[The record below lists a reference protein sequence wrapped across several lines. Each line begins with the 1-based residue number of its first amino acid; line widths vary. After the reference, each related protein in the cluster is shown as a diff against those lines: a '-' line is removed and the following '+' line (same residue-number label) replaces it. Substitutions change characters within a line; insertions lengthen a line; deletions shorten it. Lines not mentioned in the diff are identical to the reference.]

1 MALVP
6 SSVSLQPRRL
16 VRYSMLLSLRSQ
28 EHRSTVSSSTNL
40 DGSRASGVYDVY
52 QVTNT
57 SSFRSDSDC
66 DMFIMVQQQQWPNF
80 IDVLPGAKR
89 RIFRSEE
96 DRNVMQASWTL
107 QSKEQADEMKAIGD
121 EIIIPYRK
129 KLMPKSI
136 RFEGSLV
143 ATVDNDN

>member
-1 MALVP
+1 M
-6 SSVSLQPRRL
+6 
-16 VRYSMLLSLRSQ
+16 
-28 EHRSTVSSSTNL
+28 
-40 DGSRASGVYDVY
+40 Y
-52 QVTNT
+52 QVTIT
-57 SSFRSDSDC
+57 STFASDSDC
-66 DMFIMVQQQQWPNF
+66 DMFTMVLWQQWPIF
-80 IDVLPGAKR
+80 IDKPPGATL
-89 RIFRSEE
+89 RILRSEK

-121 EIIIPYRK
+121 EIIIPYRN

>member
-1 MALVP
+1 M
-6 SSVSLQPRRL
+6 
-16 VRYSMLLSLRSQ
+16 
-28 EHRSTVSSSTNL
+28 
-40 DGSRASGVYDVY
+40 Y
-52 QVTNT
+52 QVTIINT
-57 SSFRSDSDC
+57 FPSDNDC

-80 IDVLPGAKR
+80 IDELPEAKL

-121 EIIIPYRK
+121 EIIIPYRN

-143 ATVDNDN
+143 ATVDNDD

>member
-1 MALVP
+1 
-6 SSVSLQPRRL
+6 
-16 VRYSMLLSLRSQ
+16 
-28 EHRSTVSSSTNL
+28 
-40 DGSRASGVYDVY
+40 
-52 QVTNT
+52 
-57 SSFRSDSDC
+57 
-66 DMFIMVQQQQWPNF
+66 MFIMVLQQQWPNF
-80 IDVLPGAKR
+80 IDELPWAKR

-121 EIIIPYRK
+121 EIMIPYRN

-143 ATVDNDN
+143 ATGDNDD

>member
-1 MALVP
+1 M
-6 SSVSLQPRRL
+6 
-16 VRYSMLLSLRSQ
+16 
-28 EHRSTVSSSTNL
+28 
-40 DGSRASGVYDVY
+40 Y
-52 QVTNT
+52 QVTIINT
-57 SSFRSDSDC
+57 FPSDNDC
-66 DMFIMVQQQQWPNF
+66 DMFIMVLQQQWPNF
-80 IDVLPGAKR
+80 IDDLPGAKL

-143 ATVDNDN
+143 ATVDNDD